1 MGLKGAVSSTLATWT
16 KQGIAEF
23 SGATSLNSAGE
34 SKKIIERKEPS
45 GLMKDKRLRICT
57 QIPQDGDIRT
67 NQ

>member
-34 SKKIIERKEPS
+34 SKKDYIAKRTFWSNER
-45 GLMKDKRLRICT
+45 
-57 QIPQDGDIRT
+57 
-67 NQ
+67 